1 MQVLWN
7 WLRPHETSGSASAK
21 LCGARARPTIGTARI
36 PLYPEPLK
44 ERNQERNHIH
54 DPSDFRRQQ
63 SLRGGAELWSTRTQ
77 EVPSSISSLL
87 IHAASCDRTRCTTAQ
102 YCRKIQALLAHS
114 MDCRQRFSPACVECT
129 KLAELVARCGP
140 VQSPSELQR
149 ELTESMGSRQ
159 QCALAGVSSRRR
171 TARVTFP
178 QEPPQLHRSFAELPV
193 DHAGSTFVQAAGDKA
208 AWTAGVEQ
216 GQMMTRVSPMSVSI
230 SEAAGPA
237 AHTTPT
243 TWHQLGLLSDHLPNA
258 TFV

>member
-7 WLRPHETSGSASAK
+7 WLRPHATSGSASAK

-44 ERNQERNHIH
+44 ERNHIH
-54 DPSDFRRQQ
+54 DPSDFIRQQ

-140 VQSPSELQR
+140 VQSPSELQQ
-149 ELTESMGSRQ
+149 TESMGSRP

-171 TARVTFP
+171 TVRVTFP

-193 DHAGSTFVQAAGDKA
+193 DHAGSTFVQAAGDK
-208 AWTAGVEQ
+208 
-216 GQMMTRVSPMSVSI
+216 GQMMTRVSPVSVSV